1 MLELRETEINENVSV
16 DTVQTDVLYF
26 FFTKS
31 TVLCFLQNVNNT
43 FFLEKTALNWRNSL
57 HVVNTQLKK
66 HWKKLLHPTYVI
78 NLSDA
83 IWCNVSEK

>member
-26 FFTKS
+26 FFHKK
-31 TVLCFLQNVNNT
+31 VLSCVSFVNNT

-66 HWKKLLHPTYVI
+66 TLKEIIT
-78 NLSDA
+78 SDVRNKSFR
-83 IWCNVSEK
+83 CNMMQCK

>member
-16 DTVQTDVLYF
+16 ETVQTDVLYF
-26 FFTKS
+26 FSQKS

-43 FFLEKTALNWRNSL
+43 FFLEKTALNWHNSL

-66 HWKKLLHPTYVI
+66 TLKEIIT
-78 NLSDA
+78 SDVRNKSFR
-83 IWCNVSEK
+83 CNMMQCK